1 MVTSAEILAVSTGLT
16 WSVSALVAVFCWNCR
31 RSRCTSLK
39 VCGIEMV
46 RDVMTADELELDTA
60 PANPMNPPVEDRP
73 HDAHTLSQA
82 NNPLWSDQR
91 RLRVQSNNSDEF
103 HDVERGDVEKQTVA
117 H

>member
-39 VCGIEMV
+39 VCGMEMI
-46 RDVMTADELELDTA
+46 RDVMTAEELEHDTA
-60 PANPMNPPVEDRP
+60 PTNGMNPSGEER
-73 HDAHTLSQA
+73 AHETRGH
-82 NNPLWSDQR
+82 NPLWSDR
-91 RLRVQSNNSDEF
+91 RRSRINSDNSDEF
-103 HDVERGDVEKQTVA
+103 HDVERTDVEKQTVA